1 MPVTAKLSRRFYERL
16 GDEATNELVDWLNAV
31 DDDYRSQLCELNER
45 NFARFDA
52 KLEQRFAEAEART
65 VQRFAEAEAKTAQRF
80 AEAEMKTAQRFAE
93 AEMKTA
99 QRFAEFEHRLTRWM
113 FTFWAGQLVALGAL
127 FFAVLPRR

>member
-31 DDDYRSQLCELNER
+31 DDDYRSQLRELNER

-52 KLEQRFAEAEART
+52 KLE
-65 VQRFAEAEAKTAQRF
+65 
-80 AEAEMKTAQRFAE
+80 QRFAE

-113 FTFWAGQLVALGAL
+113 FTFWAGQLIALAAL